1 MVSGSFKKILGGVLL
16 WTVISFSATLIDRVV
31 ASVNSEPILESD
43 VKMAMLFYGITSREK
58 VIEKL
63 VEDMLIYQFLLGKG
77 IQVNQEAIDEAIQNI
92 AMANNLTL
100 EDLAKELA
108 KENLTLEDLRRFL
121 EREIVA
127 TSGLQAY
134 LEREVKVSEKELELE
149 GLKRGEIKRV
159 RDIELLIVNRKDERK
174 LQEVFDPKKNLEDMA
189 KALGVSVEKL
199 RVSKGDLVE
208 PLDKEVWQASV
219 GQIVIAEDK
228 DYIYIAK
235 VLSER
240 EAFQGKSLEELKE
253 ELLLK
258 KMQQRKEELLA
269 RLRRNSYIK
278 ILQ

>member
-16 WTVISFSATLIDRVV
+16 WTALSFSALLVDKVV

-43 VKMAMLFYGITSREK
+43 VKMGMLFYSITSREK
-58 VIEKL
+58 VIERL

-77 IQVNQEAIDEAIQNI
+77 LQVSQEVIDQSLQNI

-100 EDLAKELA
+100 EGFAKELA

-121 EREIVA
+121 EREIVT
-127 TSGLQAY
+127 TSGLQVY
-134 LEREVKVSEKELELE
+134 LEREVSISERELELE
-149 GLKRGEIKRV
+149 GLRRGEAKRV
-159 RDIELLIVNRKDERK
+159 RDIELLVVDKKDEKK
-174 LQEVFDPKKNLEDMA
+174 LQKVFDPKKNLEDMA
-189 KALGVSVEKL
+189 KALETSVERL
-199 RVSKGDLVE
+199 RVSKGELVE
-208 PLDKEVWQASV
+208 VLDKEVWQAPV
-219 GQIVIAEDK
+219 GRIAIAEDK

-235 VLSER
+235 VLSEG
-240 EAFQGKSLEELKE
+240 EVFQGKSIEELKE

-258 KMQQRKEELLA
+258 KMKQKKEELLA

>member
-16 WTVISFSATLIDRVV
+16 WTALSFSALLVDKVV

-43 VKMAMLFYGITSREK
+43 VKMGMLFYSITSREK

-77 IQVNQEAIDEAIQNI
+77 LQVNQEVIDQALQNI
-92 AMANNLTL
+92 AMANSLTL
-100 EDLAKELA
+100 EGFAKELA

-127 TSGLQAY
+127 TSGLQVY
-134 LEREVKVSEKELELE
+134 LEREVKISERELELE
-149 GLKRGEIKRV
+149 GLKRGEAKRV
-159 RDIELLIVNRKDERK
+159 RDIELLVVDKKDEKK
-174 LQEVFDPKKNLEDMA
+174 LQEVFDPKKNLEDIA
-189 KALGVSVEKL
+189 KALEISVERL
-199 RVSKGDLVE
+199 RVSKGELVE
-208 PLDKEVWQASV
+208 VLDKEVWQAPV
-219 GQIVIAEDK
+219 GQIAIAEDK

-235 VLSER
+235 VLSEG
-240 EAFQGKSLEELKE
+240 EVFQGKSIEELKE

-258 KMQQRKEELLA
+258 KMEQKKEELLA